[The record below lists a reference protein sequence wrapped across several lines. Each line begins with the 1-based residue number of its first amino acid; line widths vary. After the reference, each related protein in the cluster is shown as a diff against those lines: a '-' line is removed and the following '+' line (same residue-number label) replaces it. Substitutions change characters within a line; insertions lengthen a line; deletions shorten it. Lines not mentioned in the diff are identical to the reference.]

1 MTSEADI
8 PHKTTAKTQDLPK
21 RRWHIV
27 ILILLVLAVAL
38 PGLSTLPVIDR
49 DEARFAQAS
58 VQMAESGDLLN
69 IRFQDEARNKK
80 PAGIYW
86 LQTAAI
92 KVFSKEGERTLWAQ
106 RLPSVLG
113 ALLAVL
119 ATYLAGIKLV
129 GRQAALIGAGAFALS
144 LLMVFESHI
153 AKTDAVLCGLAASC
167 FAALAHIRAT
177 PSGLSL
183 WKARPAVW
191 VFWLAFGAAILV
203 KGPVVP
209 SIVAL
214 TCLTLLIWERRGY
227 GIRQLINIPAII
239 ASCLLFIPWAIA
251 IGLETQGAFFAESL
265 GNDFGGKLVSAQESH
280 PGPTGYHLLH
290 INLTLWPATL
300 LLLPGFALAFRTLR
314 NDRKARKE
322 NIAGAPLAKSIRLC
336 LAWIIPF
343 WLMIEIMPTK
353 LPHYALPLFPAICL
367 LVGLAGVA
375 MMRVK
380 DFGITRFISGFLFI
394 LAATAIIALLIAAQV
409 TYSDTDSLMT
419 TYVVASIA
427 GLIAIASGFLLWI
440 NRVKASIILA
450 GLSALSLNILA
461 YAFILPSLSN
471 LRIADRVE
479 AAFETEAILLPR
491 QGGPLIRALNFTEP
505 SLVYRLGKGIR
516 LGDQTDLSDAESWAA
531 GTIYIIDE
539 VENDGQD
546 FKDFMAQAE
555 MQSIC
560 LNERANISGL
570 NYSKGDEVDLHI
582 LEVTACEE
590 VQPTDQTGPI

>member
-1 MTSEADI
+1 MSSETNITKKSERIARNR
-8 PHKTTAKTQDLPK
+8 PK

-27 ILILLVLAVAL
+27 ILVLLVLSVAL

-49 DEARFAQAS
+49 DEARFSQAS

-69 IRFQDEARNKK
+69 IRFQDKARNKK

-92 KVFSKEGERTLWAQ
+92 KTFSEEGKRTLWAQ
-106 RLPSVLG
+106 RVPSVLG

-129 GRQAALIGAGAFALS
+129 GRQAALIGAGALSLS
-144 LLMVFESHI
+144 LLMVFEAHI

-167 FAALAHIRAT
+167 FAALAYIRAT

-191 VFWLAFGAAILV
+191 VFWLAFGAAILI

-214 TCLTLLIWERRGY
+214 TCLTLLIWEKRGY
-227 GIRQLINIPAII
+227 GIRQLINIPAILV
-239 ASCLLFIPWAIA
+239 SCLMFIPWAVA

-265 GNDFGGKLVSAQESH
+265 GRDFGGKLVSAQESH
-280 PGPTGYHLLH
+280 PGPPGYHLLH

-314 NDRKARKE
+314 NDKNARKD
-322 NIAGAPLAKSIRLC
+322 NRPGAPLAKSIRLC

-367 LVGLAGVA
+367 LVGLAGIA

-394 LAATAIIALLIAAQV
+394 LAATAIIALLIVAQV
-409 TYSDTDSLMT
+409 IYSDVDNLLT
-419 TYVVASIA
+419 TYIIAAVA
-427 GLIAIASGFLLWI
+427 GVIAIAAGFLLWV
-440 NRVKASIILA
+440 NRVKASLILA

-461 YAFILPSLSN
+461 YAFILPSLSD
-471 LRIADRVE
+471 LRLADRVE
-479 AAFETEAILLPR
+479 AAFENASITLPR
-491 QGGPLIRALNFTEP
+491 QSGPLVRALNFTEP
-505 SLVYRLGKGIR
+505 SLVYRLGKEIR
-516 LGDQTDLSDAESWAA
+516 LGDQTDLTAADTWAS
-531 GTIYIIDE
+531 GTIFIVDE
-539 VENDGQD
+539 IKNEG
-546 FKDFMAQAE
+546 KDFAEFSKQVEAQSAC
-555 MQSIC
+555 IK
-560 LNERANISGL
+560 ERSTVSGF
-570 NYSKGDEVDLHI
+570 NYSKGDAVDLHI
-582 LEVTACEE
+582 FEVINCESNLPNAQK
-590 VQPTDQTGPI
+590 VPL